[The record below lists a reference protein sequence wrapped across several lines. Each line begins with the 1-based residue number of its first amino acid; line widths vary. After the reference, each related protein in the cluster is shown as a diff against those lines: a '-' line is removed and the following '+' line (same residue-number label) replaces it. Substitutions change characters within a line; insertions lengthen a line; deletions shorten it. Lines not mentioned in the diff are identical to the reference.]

1 MDFITRNDIGSGN
14 GNNNGKGSPLFLMG
28 GWYTHPTGY
37 IFGNAYTGHETLN
50 GDITTLGT
58 IKAPNAEIKNI
69 ISREIQT
76 GNILSRNGVIDRL
89 QVTNLDVSG
98 AAHFNELVIDKM
110 TSVGGNVVL
119 SPANAKLTRTE
130 LIDNFFRRCY
140 FNKIEDGKEIDN
152 DFSVNDFVIAQSF
165 NVHEGENSDVSN
177 KFVWKRICRIGETEQ
192 EYWFDVVDDNNT
204 LVNVYNAFNNQGTF
218 ETDDEVCVL
227 GNWNTPS
234 RQNAILLAA
243 MQPDFIECGHAE
255 TTTVTDSVSKTYITY
270 ADTRAIPLAD
280 MRYNTNGYVKIDY
293 HTINNDN
300 TVRLVFK
307 SYTVRIMIGN
317 NHIYTCWNAG
327 EDDETWYVYSINGF
341 NADRILE
348 VHSSFIVYNNTLRF
362 GEITETHPY
371 DGMTFDDSDSDNE
384 EPTPVTPVVNDDSDS
399 ESSDSDSDSDD
410 QDYILLGTK
419 AIEIY
424 EMTVWSGDDN
434 EPLTA
439 FTDKSSYNVST
450 TTVLTVTTEKTIT
463 NQIYAPAI
471 ISFAGINRFSV
482 ADRHV
487 SVLSPTFNM
496 ISASSVTGIDDL
508 ISDEIEASPD
518 ILSPQQIQ
526 DLIDAGVA
534 AGSLSPTDVE
544 AIIETYNFLAESDFD
559 EELAAST
566 LFQSTADSILLKADS
581 VTVNNLANRVTT
593 DEGLISA
600 NSAAIQVNAT
610 AISSKVSQTDFNLL
624 GNRVTN
630 AESSITQLSTA
641 IDLKVDIDDAEAAG
655 IHIDGANSTIT
666 LSADSTIIDGDLAL
680 TGSFESYSEDYMCRT
695 VIDTN
700 SSNTVGFVM
709 SGPDSID
716 TQTGLP
722 TQGATETPL
731 IRLNFQSS
739 AGTQSGEMTL
749 FDRGNSNSYLMLD
762 SQDIIMNGTSTQVAM
777 DLGGMTFTSQGDT
790 YDRTWEEL
798 FCNKLRTKYIN
809 TGSGYTV
816 VDADQITDVFIVD
829 VAQDISLYLPYPGIN
844 WEGKRFY
851 IKKIN
856 SSGNLRLVT
865 YDRNN
870 NEANYL
876 LDGNDA
882 TPEAYHWL
890 DKYSIMVLCA
900 SNYWIVFRADD

>member
-14 GNNNGKGSPLFLMG
+14 GNNNGKGSSLFLMG

-98 AAHFNELVIDKM
+98 AAHFNELVIDKI

-130 LIDNFFRRCY
+130 LIDSFFRRCY

-204 LVNVYNAFNNQGTF
+204 LVDVYNAFNNQGTF

-227 GNWNTPS
+227 GNWNTSS

-270 ADTRAIPLAD
+270 PDTRVVPLAD

-371 DGMTFDDSDSDNE
+371 DGMTFDDSDSDSE
-384 EPTPVTPVVNDDSDS
+384 EPTPVTPVVNDDSDSDS

-410 QDYILLGTK
+410 QDYILLGSK

-439 FTDKSSYNVST
+439 FTDKSSYNVAT
-450 TTVLTVTTEKTIT
+450 ATILTVTTEKTIT

-482 ADRHV
+482 ADKHV

-534 AGSLSPTDVE
+534 AGSLSPTDVQ

-566 LFQSTADSILLKADS
+566 LFQSTANSILLKADS
-581 VTVNNLANRVTT
+581 VTVNNLADRVTT

-610 AISSKVSQTDFNLL
+610 AISSKVSQTDFNAL
-624 GNRVTN
+624 GQRVTS
-630 AESSITQLSTA
+630 AESSITQLSTD
-641 IDLKVDIDDAEAAG
+641 IDLKVDINDIEAVG
-655 IHIDGANSTIT
+655 IHLDGLNSTVTIKADIFSLVDSNDNPMLYT
-666 LSADSTIIDGDLAL
+666 TQDGTIFSGMLQNTYGEWSMNLNIGMADLSVTGPQSIDSNLQVGDVIGLGGSTILDTDPINTDTDWKYVNLSQGSVAWEKHQDL
-680 TGSFESYSEDYMCRT
+680 
-695 VIDTN
+695 N
-700 SSNTVGFVM
+700 
-709 SGPDSID
+709 
-716 TQTGLP
+716 TGLYAGASIEP
-722 TQGATETPL
+722 IFELAMPHNYTQEEITIFNNLGLKYATKYTAELSPNTGLVFYEHYNDNSKKLMSSVSGGVAGNIGARNYYFLDIAESNNPSAVA
-731 IRLNFQSS
+731 SS
-739 AGTQSGEMTL
+739 AHSAMTAGQGQIYI
-749 FDRGNSNSYLMLD
+749 DSNGFLK
-762 SQDIIMNGTSTQVAM
+762 V
-777 DLGGMTFTSQGDT
+777 
-790 YDRTWEEL
+790 
-798 FCNKLRTKYIN
+798 KL
-809 TGSGYTV
+809 S
-816 VDADQITDVFIVD
+816 
-829 VAQDISLYLPYPGIN
+829 
-844 WEGKRFY
+844 
-851 IKKIN
+851 
-856 SSGNLRLVT
+856 
-865 YDRNN
+865 
-870 NEANYL
+870 
-876 LDGNDA
+876 
-882 TPEAYHWL
+882 
-890 DKYSIMVLCA
+890 
-900 SNYWIVFRADD
+900 